1 MKICHVC
8 MAECE
13 ENEEFCPVCGALLND
28 EDNEEVIAEKEKESE
43 NEIIKN
49 PILLAT
55 FDDVVNAEIFK
66 DILTENGIRYSGN
79 AAPDESSLK
88 VVFGVGLVADDI
100 FVDESDFDEAD
111 KLYNEFLENPPEF
124 EEVFDDSFE
133 PEEEI

>member
-8 MAECE
+8 LAECE
-13 ENEEFCPVCGALLND
+13 ENAEFCPVCGALLND

-49 PILLAT
+49 PVLLAT